1 MFPLGVSFHIEHP
14 VEDFTTYVTRDPS
27 KPAIISDTVDWNNAK
42 VEENRTYF
50 FRVGFREPPLLP
62 GRSGGMGM
70 PPVSVSVRIMAHT
83 VWQNSGN
90 VWSLA
95 KTSWI
100 FKCQPNSK
108 TESTA

>member
-14 VEDFTTYVTRDPS
+14 VEDFTTHVTRDLS
-27 KPAIISDTVDWNNAK
+27 KPAIINDTVDGNNAK

-50 FRVGFREPPLLP
+50 FRAGFREPLP
-62 GRSGGMGM
+62 RGRGGGVGM
-70 PPVSVSVRIMAHT
+70 SPVSVRIMAHT

-90 VWSLA
+90 VLSFA

-100 FKCQPNSK
+100 LNCQPNST
-108 TESTA
+108 TESTG